1 MNSSLTS
8 TALSKDDLDRELD
21 NYMFKDEKIGADLLD
36 KELEDYMAQA
46 QANRGNEGDGQGESH
61 QTN

>member
-1 MNSSLTS
+1 
-8 TALSKDDLDRELD
+8 LDKELD

-46 QANRGNEGDGQGESH
+46 QANRGNEGDGEVE
-61 QTN
+61 TNDTN